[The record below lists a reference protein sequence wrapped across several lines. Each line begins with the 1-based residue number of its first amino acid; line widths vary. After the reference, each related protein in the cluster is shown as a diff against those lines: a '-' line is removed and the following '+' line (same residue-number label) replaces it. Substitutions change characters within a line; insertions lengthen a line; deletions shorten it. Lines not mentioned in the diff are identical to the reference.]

1 MKNYEFESLEEG
13 YPILLKDL
21 IENGS
26 KVSPRGIPTRE
37 FSPVSITIK
46 NPRKRFIQ
54 SKVRK
59 LNIGFMI
66 AELLWILRGSNSVS
80 EISHYNKNW
89 ANFSDDGITLNG
101 AYGDRIFKYNCGI
114 RQLAVEN
121 DTEFMNV
128 KINQFEEAYKLLK
141 SDPDT
146 RQATIVLFNPYYD
159 YADTKDK
166 PCTNLLRFKIRNNK
180 LIMTTFMRSNDC
192 NLGTP
197 YDIFNF
203 TMLQEIMAG
212 LLGIDVGEYIH
223 IVDSFHMYERDINW
237 MTDVINENP
246 ELLYGK
252 TYDYRL
258 SSMNEFSQMLRT
270 ISKIEDITR
279 TDKNVDLNFIDN
291 EIKKIENL
299 NWRSYAAIIAV
310 YNFRKYRRKQNELD
324 ILKQNIT
331 NEYKQLI
338 IERYNQLD

>member
-1 MKNYEFESLEEG
+1 
-13 YPILLKDL
+13 
-21 IENGS
+21 
-26 KVSPRGIPTRE
+26 
-37 FSPVSITIK
+37 
-46 NPRKRFIQ
+46 
-54 SKVRK
+54 
-59 LNIGFMI
+59 
-66 AELLWILRGSNSVS
+66 
-80 EISHYNKNW
+80 
-89 ANFSDDGITLNG
+89 
-101 AYGDRIFKYNCGI
+101 
-114 RQLAVEN
+114 
-121 DTEFMNV
+121 
-128 KINQFEEAYKLLK
+128 
-141 SDPDT
+141 
-146 RQATIVLFNPYYD
+146 
-159 YADTKDK
+159 
-166 PCTNLLRFKIRNNK
+166 
-180 LIMTTFMRSNDC
+180 
-192 NLGTP
+192 
-197 YDIFNF
+197 
-203 TMLQEIMAG
+203 
-212 LLGIDVGEYIH
+212 
-223 IVDSFHMYERDINW
+223 MYERDINW